1 MDADGR
7 TRPMV
12 MGCYGIGISRLLA
25 AVAEQ
30 NNDDQ
35 GLIWPQ
41 GLAPYAVHILLMSV
55 KDTAQR
61 ELAEALYARLTALG
75 IDTLL
80 DDRDERAGVKF
91 KDAGLIGIPVA
102 LVVGKLA
109 AEQRIEYMDRR
120 TGNKEVI
127 DMGEAVLRVSR
138 PQ

>member
-1 MDADGR
+1 
-7 TRPMV
+7 
-12 MGCYGIGISRLLA
+12 
-25 AVAEQ
+25 
-30 NNDDQ
+30 
-35 GLIWPQ
+35 
-41 GLAPYAVHILLMSV
+41 MS
-55 KDTAQR
+55 
-61 ELAEALYARLTALG
+61 LAEALYARLTALG